1 MRATQSPDIATHRA
15 ARFDQGVVTFPDFI
29 LVMSGAHRD
38 HILAEDP
45 EAKAKVVLM
54 AEYATGSG
62 AEKNRLYDQASR
74 ALGVTFFQLSR
85 FSFRPTLDAAPDLA
99 SALLEACMNLRDI
112 TFDDLPDVLRLY
124 AQPDFDN
131 GEVLDE
137 AQARA
142 LYARFLT
149 YPDYKIY
156 VGEEGGRIVGSFAL
170 LVMLN
175 LGHCGAPS
183 AIVEDVVVDPQ
194 MQGRGVGA
202 AMMSAAMDLAR
213 DKGCYKLVLSS
224 NAKRV
229 RAHAFYERLGFT
241 RHGISF
247 SVIL

>member
-1 MRATQSPDIATHRA
+1 
-15 ARFDQGVVTFPDFI
+15 
-29 LVMSGAHRD
+29 
-38 HILAEDP
+38 
-45 EAKAKVVLM
+45 
-54 AEYATGSG
+54 
-62 AEKNRLYDQASR
+62 
-74 ALGVTFFQLSR
+74 
-85 FSFRPTLDAAPDLA
+85 
-99 SALLEACMNLRDI
+99 MNLRDI

-156 VGEEGGRIVGSFAL
+156 VAEEGGRIVGSFAL

-183 AIVEDVVVDPQ
+183 AIVEDVVVAPQ

-202 AMMSAAMDLAR
+202 AMMRAAMDLAR

-241 RHGISF
+241 RHGMSF

>member
-1 MRATQSPDIATHRA
+1 
-15 ARFDQGVVTFPDFI
+15 
-29 LVMSGAHRD
+29 
-38 HILAEDP
+38 
-45 EAKAKVVLM
+45 
-54 AEYATGSG
+54 
-62 AEKNRLYDQASR
+62 
-74 ALGVTFFQLSR
+74 
-85 FSFRPTLDAAPDLA
+85 
-99 SALLEACMNLRDI
+99 MNLRDI

-131 GEVLDE
+131 GEVLDD

-156 VGEEGGRIVGSFAL
+156 VAEEGGRIVGSFAL
-170 LVMLN
+170 LVMHN

-202 AMMSAAMDLAR
+202 AMMRAAMDLAR

>member
-1 MRATQSPDIATHRA
+1 
-15 ARFDQGVVTFPDFI
+15 
-29 LVMSGAHRD
+29 
-38 HILAEDP
+38 
-45 EAKAKVVLM
+45 
-54 AEYATGSG
+54 
-62 AEKNRLYDQASR
+62 
-74 ALGVTFFQLSR
+74 
-85 FSFRPTLDAAPDLA
+85 
-99 SALLEACMNLRDI
+99 MNLRDI

-131 GEVLDE
+131 GEVLDD

-156 VGEEGGRIVGSFAL
+156 VAEEGGRIVGSFAL

-183 AIVEDVVVDPQ
+183 VIVEDVVVDPQ

-202 AMMSAAMDLAR
+202 AMMRAAMDLAR

>member
-1 MRATQSPDIATHRA
+1 
-15 ARFDQGVVTFPDFI
+15 
-29 LVMSGAHRD
+29 
-38 HILAEDP
+38 
-45 EAKAKVVLM
+45 
-54 AEYATGSG
+54 
-62 AEKNRLYDQASR
+62 
-74 ALGVTFFQLSR
+74 
-85 FSFRPTLDAAPDLA
+85 
-99 SALLEACMNLRDI
+99 MNLRDI

-131 GEVLDE
+131 GEVLDD

-156 VGEEGGRIVGSFAL
+156 VAEEGGRIVGSFAL

>member
-1 MRATQSPDIATHRA
+1 
-15 ARFDQGVVTFPDFI
+15 
-29 LVMSGAHRD
+29 
-38 HILAEDP
+38 
-45 EAKAKVVLM
+45 
-54 AEYATGSG
+54 
-62 AEKNRLYDQASR
+62 
-74 ALGVTFFQLSR
+74 
-85 FSFRPTLDAAPDLA
+85 
-99 SALLEACMNLRDI
+99 MNLRDI

-131 GEVLDE
+131 GEVLDD

-156 VGEEGGRIVGSFAL
+156 VAEEGGRIVGSFAL

-202 AMMSAAMDLAR
+202 AMMRAAMDLAR

-241 RHGISF
+241 RHGMSF

>member
-1 MRATQSPDIATHRA
+1 
-15 ARFDQGVVTFPDFI
+15 
-29 LVMSGAHRD
+29 
-38 HILAEDP
+38 
-45 EAKAKVVLM
+45 
-54 AEYATGSG
+54 
-62 AEKNRLYDQASR
+62 
-74 ALGVTFFQLSR
+74 
-85 FSFRPTLDAAPDLA
+85 
-99 SALLEACMNLRDI
+99 MNLRDI

-156 VGEEGGRIVGSFAL
+156 VAEEGGRIVGSFAL

-183 AIVEDVVVDPQ
+183 AIVEDVVVAPQ

-202 AMMSAAMDLAR
+202 AMMRAAMDLAR

>member
-1 MRATQSPDIATHRA
+1 
-15 ARFDQGVVTFPDFI
+15 
-29 LVMSGAHRD
+29 
-38 HILAEDP
+38 
-45 EAKAKVVLM
+45 
-54 AEYATGSG
+54 
-62 AEKNRLYDQASR
+62 
-74 ALGVTFFQLSR
+74 
-85 FSFRPTLDAAPDLA
+85 
-99 SALLEACMNLRDI
+99 MNLRDI

-131 GEVLDE
+131 GEVLDD

-156 VGEEGGRIVGSFAL
+156 VAEEGDRIVGSFAL

-202 AMMSAAMDLAR
+202 AMMRAAMDLAR

>member
-1 MRATQSPDIATHRA
+1 
-15 ARFDQGVVTFPDFI
+15 
-29 LVMSGAHRD
+29 
-38 HILAEDP
+38 
-45 EAKAKVVLM
+45 
-54 AEYATGSG
+54 
-62 AEKNRLYDQASR
+62 
-74 ALGVTFFQLSR
+74 
-85 FSFRPTLDAAPDLA
+85 
-99 SALLEACMNLRDI
+99 MNLRDI

-131 GEVLDE
+131 GEVLDD

-156 VGEEGGRIVGSFAL
+156 VAEEGGRIVGSFAL

-202 AMMSAAMDLAR
+202 AVMRAAMDLAR

>member
-1 MRATQSPDIATHRA
+1 
-15 ARFDQGVVTFPDFI
+15 
-29 LVMSGAHRD
+29 
-38 HILAEDP
+38 
-45 EAKAKVVLM
+45 
-54 AEYATGSG
+54 
-62 AEKNRLYDQASR
+62 
-74 ALGVTFFQLSR
+74 
-85 FSFRPTLDAAPDLA
+85 
-99 SALLEACMNLRDI
+99 MNLRDI

-131 GEVLDE
+131 GEVLDD
-137 AQARA
+137 AKARA

-156 VGEEGGRIVGSFAL
+156 VAEEGGRIVGSFAL

-202 AMMSAAMDLAR
+202 AMMRAAMDLAR

>member
-1 MRATQSPDIATHRA
+1 
-15 ARFDQGVVTFPDFI
+15 
-29 LVMSGAHRD
+29 
-38 HILAEDP
+38 
-45 EAKAKVVLM
+45 
-54 AEYATGSG
+54 
-62 AEKNRLYDQASR
+62 
-74 ALGVTFFQLSR
+74 
-85 FSFRPTLDAAPDLA
+85 
-99 SALLEACMNLRDI
+99 MNLRDI

-131 GEVLDE
+131 GEVLDD

-156 VGEEGGRIVGSFAL
+156 VAEEGGRIVGSFAL

-202 AMMSAAMDLAR
+202 AMMRAAMDLAR

>member
-1 MRATQSPDIATHRA
+1 
-15 ARFDQGVVTFPDFI
+15 
-29 LVMSGAHRD
+29 
-38 HILAEDP
+38 
-45 EAKAKVVLM
+45 
-54 AEYATGSG
+54 
-62 AEKNRLYDQASR
+62 
-74 ALGVTFFQLSR
+74 
-85 FSFRPTLDAAPDLA
+85 
-99 SALLEACMNLRDI
+99 MNLRDI

-131 GEVLDE
+131 GEVLDD

-156 VGEEGGRIVGSFAL
+156 VAEEGGRIVGSFAL

-241 RHGISF
+241 RHGMSF

>member
-1 MRATQSPDIATHRA
+1 
-15 ARFDQGVVTFPDFI
+15 
-29 LVMSGAHRD
+29 
-38 HILAEDP
+38 
-45 EAKAKVVLM
+45 
-54 AEYATGSG
+54 
-62 AEKNRLYDQASR
+62 
-74 ALGVTFFQLSR
+74 
-85 FSFRPTLDAAPDLA
+85 
-99 SALLEACMNLRDI
+99 MNLRDI

-131 GEVLDE
+131 GEVLDD

-156 VGEEGGRIVGSFAL
+156 VAEEGGSIVGSFAL

-202 AMMSAAMDLAR
+202 AMMRAAMDLAR

>member
-1 MRATQSPDIATHRA
+1 VRVIRAPIEKPTTGRPRATSE
-15 ARFDQGVVTFPDFI
+15 V
-29 LVMSGAHRD
+29 
-38 HILAEDP
+38 
-45 EAKAKVVLM
+45 
-54 AEYATGSG
+54 
-62 AEKNRLYDQASR
+62 SR

-85 FSFRPTLDAAPDLA
+85 FSSRPSLDDAPDLA

-131 GEVLDE
+131 GEVLDDT
-137 AQARA
+137 QARA

-156 VGEEGGRIVGSFAL
+156 VAEEGGRIVGSFAL

-202 AMMSAAMDLAR
+202 AMMRAAMDLAR
-213 DKGCYKLVLSS
+213 NKGCYKLVLSS

-229 RAHAFYERLGFT
+229 RAHAFYEQLGFM

>member
-1 MRATQSPDIATHRA
+1 
-15 ARFDQGVVTFPDFI
+15 
-29 LVMSGAHRD
+29 
-38 HILAEDP
+38 
-45 EAKAKVVLM
+45 
-54 AEYATGSG
+54 
-62 AEKNRLYDQASR
+62 
-74 ALGVTFFQLSR
+74 
-85 FSFRPTLDAAPDLA
+85 
-99 SALLEACMNLRDI
+99 MNLRDI

-131 GEVLDE
+131 GEVLDD

-156 VGEEGGRIVGSFAL
+156 VAEEGGRIVGSFAL

-183 AIVEDVVVDPQ
+183 AIVEEVVVDPQ

-202 AMMSAAMDLAR
+202 AMMRAAMDLAR

>member
-1 MRATQSPDIATHRA
+1 MGAGNDLLPIVINIGQGCTPRRATGVPSFLETSMDI
-15 ARFDQGVVTFPDFI
+15 
-29 LVMSGAHRD
+29 
-38 HILAEDP
+38 
-45 EAKAKVVLM
+45 
-54 AEYATGSG
+54 
-62 AEKNRLYDQASR
+62 
-74 ALGVTFFQLSR
+74 
-85 FSFRPTLDAAPDLA
+85 
-99 SALLEACMNLRDI
+99 RDI
-112 TFDDLPDVLRLY
+112 TFDDLRFVLELY

-131 GEVLDE
+131 GEVLGE
-137 AQARA
+137 ADARA
-142 LYARFLT
+142 LYARFLA

-156 VGEEGGRIVGSFAL
+156 VAEQDGVIVGSFAL

-194 MQGRGVGA
+194 MQGQGVGA
-202 AMMSAAMDLAR
+202 AMMQAAMDLAR

-247 SVIL
+247 SVTL